1 MPDSMRSIEV
11 TSRSGRVTIHAGDVA
26 EPTIIKGSGTIDDH
40 GVVRAPGQSSIEIG
54 CPTGTDVVVGAA
66 SGSVRCTGRLG
77 RVAITTTSGAIE
89 IEDAAS
95 IDVRTKSSSVT
106 IGRCRDTCAVV
117 TKSGRVRIDDAA
129 AVTATTTSGR
139 IDVGAASDVEIRSA
153 AGTVHVRASGEGRI
167 LVQTVSG
174 SVEISVPPA
183 ADPVINLTSRSGSIA
198 TDRPASDQAGTG
210 VGALDVETVSGK
222 ITVRHT

>member
-1 MPDSMRSIEV
+1 MRSIEV
-11 TSRSGRVTIHAGDVA
+11 TSRSGKVIIHAGDVA
-26 EPTIIKGSGTIDDH
+26 EPTVINGAGTIDDD
-40 GVVRAPGQSSIEIG
+40 GVVRAPGQSRIELG
-54 CPTGTDVVVGAA
+54 CPVGTDVVIGAS

-77 RVAITTTSGAIE
+77 RVAITTASGAID

-95 IDVRTKSSSVT
+95 IDVRTQSSSVT

-129 AVTATTTSGR
+129 EVTATTTSGR
-139 IDVGAASDVEIRSA
+139 IEIGSASDVMIRSA
-153 AGTVHVRASGEGRI
+153 AGKVRVRASGEGRI

-174 SVEISVPPA
+174 SVEITVPRA
-183 ADPVINLTSRSGSIA
+183 ADPVINLTSRTGSIA
-198 TDRPASDQAGTG
+198 TDRPTPTQAGA
-210 VGALDVETVSGK
+210 GALDVETVSGS